1 MMRSFFGTRATAL
14 LTLAGALAL
23 TALGTPASAQ
33 PVIELRAGSSVA
45 GADPMSMSLDKLAE
59 LVKEKTNGEVVVR
72 VFYQS
77 LGIEQQLVQAAQT
90 GGVDIGMISNGN
102 ASRFTDAYLVLD
114 LPFLFKRYDDL
125 LDFMNAPLGKKMVGV
140 FEKSTGLRHLY
151 MIGFGSGRDI
161 QTTKKKLRTPDDI
174 KGLKIRTIST
184 PVELVTFRAWG
195 ANPTPVD
202 WGQTYTALQQ
212 GVVEGMQSNIAPVWA
227 AKFHE
232 VVKYNIRLNYT
243 ASFGQVF
250 ISPKKFDSLSKKH
263 QDAVLAAAQEAEAW
277 IRKYSSEKLNDYLK
291 DLEGFKM
298 EIYYPTPAEYAQ
310 WTAVRE
316 KVWQEVAEQQ
326 KGKLDLELANQI
338 YKSQQ

>member
-1 MMRSFFGTRATAL
+1 MMQLFLGSRAISVLAL
-14 LTLAGALAL
+14 VGTLAVA
-23 TALGTPASAQ
+23 TPAHSQ
-33 PVIELRAGSSVA
+33 QVIELRAGSSVPA
-45 GADPMSMSLDKLAE
+45 ADQMTMSLERFAE
-59 LVKEKTNGEVVVR
+59 AVKQKTNGEVVVR
-72 VFYQS
+72 VFPQS

-90 GGVDIGMISNGN
+90 GGVDIGMVTNGN

-125 LDFMNAPLGKKMVGV
+125 LDFMKTPLGQKSIAV
-140 FEKSTGLRHLY
+140 FEKSTGLKHLY

-184 PVELVTFRAWG
+184 PVELATFRAWG

-227 AKFHE
+227 AKFYE

-243 ASFGQVF
+243 ASFEQVF
-250 ISPKKFDSLSKKH
+250 ISARKFEQLSKKH
-263 QDAVLAAAQEAEAW
+263 QDAVLEAAQEAEAW
-277 IRKYSSEKLNDYLK
+277 IRKYSSDKLNEYLK
-291 DLEGFKM
+291 DLEGHKM
-298 EIYYPTPAEYAQ
+298 EIHYPTPEEYAQ

-316 KVWQEVAEQQ
+316 KVWRDVAEQQ
-326 KGKLDLELANQI
+326 KGKIDLELANQI
-338 YKSQQ
+338 YRSQQ